1 MSTLLVMRR
10 AVPQSALRRPVLA
23 ARLPVSSLSAA
34 RHLHRIQSRPLRPT
48 PAPWRPPRLP
58 RSALGHHKSLPM
70 LSLARSF
77 HTTQPTRA
85 PVIPLPYFLIL
96 LKSGK
101 FLSFISLSFKGAL
114 TFLPHSIMKKY
125 SRRTKIL
132 IAIPIVGLTILIIVG
147 LDRAPNTGRWRLA
160 YLSEEEERD
169 KVSSEVNQLLQSQF
183 GLIVPREHELTLWA
197 QRIIDNLSVA
207 AQDDIR
213 NPVRQY
219 TPEDRENARHY
230 ELNILCDASTLNA
243 VCYGQT
249 ILLYDLMIQF
259 MDYDEHMI
267 AAILAHEISHS
278 IQRHFVEQHGFASL
292 LFILS
297 DIGRGILWPV
307 TEVLGPYVNEK
318 FNEIISG
325 YIALETRNTYNR
337 KLEKEADL
345 IGLMIMAKAGYNPEA
360 AVRVW
365 ERMALLEEEVG
376 ADASRAGEVASVEV
390 EERHPAVIARSP
402 NHTHHLVATRA
413 LAAAA
418 AVANSQQIARD
429 SKVSEEEEQSSLN
442 AQSLVETLLTVWF
455 GGTHPPSAERVAYM
469 RENLDEAKRIY
480 RESLEYNG
488 QPSSYRISLQRL
500 EQQELIRTGG
510 RDRSGQGQGQQDR
523 TWWGWAF
530 GWWKGDVPGVEVGAT
545 A

>member
-1 MSTLLVMRR
+1 MPASW
-10 AVPQSALRRPVLA
+10 
-23 ARLPVSSLSAA
+23 RL
-34 RHLHRIQSRPLRPT
+34 
-48 PAPWRPPRLP
+48 PRLP
-58 RSALGHHKSLPM
+58 RLPQSTLAHHKALSMLP
-70 LSLARSF
+70 LARTF
-77 HTTQPTRA
+77 HTSQPTRA

-96 LKSGK
+96 LKSGN
-101 FLSFISLSFKGAL
+101 FLSLISLSFKGAL
-114 TFLPHSIMKKY
+114 TFLPHSIINKY

-132 IAIPIVGLTILIIVG
+132 IAIPTIGLIILIIVG
-147 LDRAPNTGRWRLA
+147 LDRAPNTGRWRLV
-160 YLSEEEERD
+160 YLSDEEERD

-183 GLIVPREHELTLWA
+183 GLIVPKEHELTLWA

-213 NPVRQY
+213 SPVRHY
-219 TPEDRENARHY
+219 TPEDRESARPY
-230 ELNILCDASTLNA
+230 TLNILCDASTLNA

-292 LFILS
+292 LFILA
-297 DIGRGILWPV
+297 DIGRGILWPI

-318 FNEIISG
+318 LNDIIRD
-325 YIALETRNTYNR
+325 YITLETRNTYNR

-345 IGLMIMAKAGYNPEA
+345 IGLLIMAKAGYNPEA

-390 EERHPAVIARSP
+390 EERHPAVVARSP

-418 AVANSQQIARD
+418 AVANSQQIARSYAD
-429 SKVSEEEEQSSLN
+429 SKVGEEEEQSSLN

-469 RENLDEAKRIY
+469 RENLDEAKRVY
-480 RESLEYNG
+480 RESLERNG
-488 QPSSYRISLQRL
+488 PPGSHRINLQRL
-500 EQQELIRTGG
+500 EQQELMRTGG
-510 RDRSGQGQGQQDR
+510 RSRSGNGQELDR
-523 TWWGWAF
+523 TWWDWAF